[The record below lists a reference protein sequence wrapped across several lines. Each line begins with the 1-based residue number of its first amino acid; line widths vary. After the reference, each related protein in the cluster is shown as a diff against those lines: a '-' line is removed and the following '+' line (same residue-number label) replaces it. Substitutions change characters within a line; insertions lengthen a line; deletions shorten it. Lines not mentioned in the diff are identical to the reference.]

1 MKSYLKK
8 QSQFWPCADS
18 FGLLQLNLRIFH
30 GFGCWKGYTAVYLK
44 LEFYEFWEV
53 NHEKQ

>member
-18 FGLLQLNLRIFH
+18 FGLLQLNLRIFN
-30 GFGCWKGYTAVYLK
+30 GFGCWKGYTAGYVK
-44 LEFYEFWEV
+44 LEFYEY
-53 NHEKQ
+53 